1 MNMAAVIPPPRRL
14 LWPVSPHPCI
24 ESPTPHIFGVG
35 NHSRN
40 NSSHHSPSLHLRS
53 LETRGPR
60 ARAGCDGLPHTGRLQ
75 MRMKDWVKYYNSP
88 EKDAVLNV
96 LSLEFS
102 KTSLDALVAA
112 PNMVCKVDWID
123 QVWREE
129 LKQQHSDESNNM
141 DTMVYPKVQKYCL
154 MSVGGCYTDWHD
166 FGGSSVWYPVLRDEK
181 VFFVIPPTP

>member
-1 MNMAAVIPPPRRL
+1 
-14 LWPVSPHPCI
+14 
-24 ESPTPHIFGVG
+24 
-35 NHSRN
+35 
-40 NSSHHSPSLHLRS
+40 
-53 LETRGPR
+53 
-60 ARAGCDGLPHTGRLQ
+60 

-112 PNMVCKVDWID
+112 PNM
-123 QVWREE
+123 EE